1 MDSKAFRDALGRFLT
16 GIAVVATHTPGG
28 KRIGMTINT
37 LVSVSLD
44 PPLVLYCLG
53 RESMDYETFAS
64 ATSFAFNILKEE
76 DEEISNRFIVRGDD
90 RFAGIETD
98 VSVSGAP
105 VMRNALAV
113 IDCKRERIVEA
124 GDHLIVMGR
133 VVDVRS
139 SEGKP
144 LAYFKGGYGK
154 FSG

>member
-16 GIAVVATHTPGG
+16 GIAVVATHTPEG

-53 RESMDYETFAS
+53 RDSMDFETY
-64 ATSFAFNILKEE
+64 ATAESFAFNILREE
-76 DEEISNRFIVRGDD
+76 DEAISNRFIARGDD
-90 RFAGIETD
+90 RFAGLDTETG
-98 VSVSGAP
+98 VSGAP
-105 VMRNALAV
+105 LITSALAV
-113 IDCKRERIVEA
+113 IDCTREQVIEA

-139 SEGKP
+139 NEGKP
-144 LAYFKGGYGK
+144 LAYFRGGYGK
-154 FSG
+154 LG